1 MRDQTSRA
9 RAVIA
14 AAALAVV
21 VMAAAPS
28 AGLAK
33 GSGFKGGKYSG
44 KTNQE
49 SVSTGFR
56 KLEFTIK
63 KGKVT
68 LTTEPVVSR
77 SLCVSTPVFTLDG
90 DPTKPLSKR
99 GAFTFTKTFM
109 GNKIDK
115 ISGHF
120 VSSNEIEGFAIYHF
134 LASDLCTEGKTKV
147 TFTASLA
154 KKSKKK

>member
-1 MRDQTSRA
+1 M
-9 RAVIA
+9 VIA
-14 AAALAVV
+14 V
-21 VMAAAPS
+21 APS

-33 GSGFKGGKYSG
+33 GSRFKSGKYSG
-44 KTNQE
+44 KTDQE
-49 SVSTGFR
+49 SVNTSFR
-56 KLEFTIK
+56 KLEFKLK

-90 DPTKPLSKR
+90 SPTKPLSKR
-99 GAFTFTKTFM
+99 GQFTFTKTFM

-134 LASDLCTEGKTKV
+134 LGSDLCTEGKTKV
-147 TFTASLA
+147 TFKASL
-154 KKSKKK
+154 SKKKKK